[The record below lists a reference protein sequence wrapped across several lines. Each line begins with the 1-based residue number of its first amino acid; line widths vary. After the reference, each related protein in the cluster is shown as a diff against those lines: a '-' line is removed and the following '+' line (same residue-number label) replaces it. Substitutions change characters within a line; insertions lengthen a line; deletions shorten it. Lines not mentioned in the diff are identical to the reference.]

1 MKTYPHIRD
10 DGTISYF
17 EVSNAFPWSWGFM
30 RRVLASV
37 QGVSDFKRV
46 RSDDDRFAFVYLGRS
61 CVVNEPFG
69 DNSRYWIGPVE
80 KDPPIDMT
88 AIRDAFSRFRFR
100 LTFDRDFNH

>member
-1 MKTYPHIRD
+1 MKTYPHIRE
-10 DGTISYF
+10 DGTIAYF
-17 EVSNAFPWSWGFM
+17 EISNAFPWSWGFM

-37 QGVSDFKRV
+37 QGVSDFKHV
-46 RSDDDRFAFVYLGRS
+46 RSSDDRFAFVYLGRS

-88 AIRDAFSRFRFR
+88 LIRDAFSRFRFR
-100 LTFDRDFNH
+100 LTFDRAFNR